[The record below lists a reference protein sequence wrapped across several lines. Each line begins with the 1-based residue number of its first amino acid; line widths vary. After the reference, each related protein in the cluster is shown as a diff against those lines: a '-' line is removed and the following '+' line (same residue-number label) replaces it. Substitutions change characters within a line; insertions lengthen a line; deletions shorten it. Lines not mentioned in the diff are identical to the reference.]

1 MLMINTKVYK
11 DIERLS
17 GIPSGLFAFR
27 FVQILLENGLIEPWQ
42 VIFNPNPV
50 FRILG

>member
-1 MLMINTKVYK
+1 MICAKVYR
-11 DIERLS
+11 DIENLS
-17 GIPSGLFAFR
+17 GTPSELFAFR
-27 FVQILLENGLIEPWQ
+27 FVQILLENGLMAPWQ

>member
-1 MLMINTKVYK
+1 MISSKVYR
-11 DIERLS
+11 DIEKLS
-17 GIPSGLFAFR
+17 GTPGELFAFR

-42 VIFNPNPV
+42 VIFNPNPI

>member
-1 MLMINTKVYK
+1 MVLTKVYK
-11 DIERLS
+11 DIEKLS
-17 GIPSGLFAFR
+17 GISGEMFAFR

-42 VIFNPNPV
+42 VIFNPNPL

>member
-17 GIPSGLFAFR
+17 GIPSGLFTFR